1 MKKTGEKLVREG
13 IFISVISLISKGMGI
28 IREIALAYF
37 FGTSKLVDAY
47 RISMSS
53 VFLPL
58 HTVVGFALNDSLI
71 PTFKNLW
78 ANNRKKLLWILVN
91 QLSFLLTMLGIIIV
105 LLIELFARGWIKLLA
120 PGFDIERINLAVQI
134 TRWMVLVIPF
144 YIASSLIVIVL
155 NSFYIFKVPSL
166 KAALQNLF
174 LLGAIYLTV
183 RVNSPA
189 PLGQAYPL
197 AFIFFLLLLL
207 LQLKRRW
214 KFVWS
219 NNIQRIKKV
228 WAYYLVSFLPLLI
241 FVFIQRVN
249 ILADKIISSFLAV
262 GSIASLEYAR
272 FIIETPAVTVGLGL
286 VQVTLPFYSELYST
300 GQKDKLLNNVKS
312 VVYFGLILMIP
323 FSLFLWLE
331 AEDVIKI
338 IFGYGKF
345 KSTSIDLTASA
356 LRGFSFGLWAYFSAY
371 FLQRVYNA
379 QRKNGP
385 LLLFAALSLGC
396 NIVLN
401 IILSRII
408 GIEGIAVATSVAN
421 ILFFLLLIFFLDKK
435 LTLKL
440 FRITSFLFSGV
451 VMLGYGLLQLKSQ
464 MANLAQRII
473 VITLLETILWVGWL
487 MLSSDCRILLRKKK
501 RTIQRFIKK

>member
-1 MKKTGEKLVREG
+1 M
-13 IFISVISLISKGMGI
+13 SLLSKGMGV
-28 IREIALAYF
+28 IREVALAYF

-47 RISMSS
+47 RISMSG

-58 HTVVGFALNDSLI
+58 HTIVGFALNDSLI

-91 QLSFLLTMLGIIIV
+91 QLSFLLIVIGIIIV
-105 LLIELFARGWIKLLA
+105 LPIEFFAHGWIKLLA
-120 PGFDIERINLAVQI
+120 PGFDAERINLAVQI
-134 TRWMVLVIPF
+134 TRWMALVIPF
-144 YIASSLIVIVL
+144 YIISSLAVIVL
-155 NSFYIFKVPSL
+155 NSFYIFKIPSL
-166 KAALQNLF
+166 RPVVQNLF

-183 RVNSPA
+183 KTNSPT
-189 PLGQAYPL
+189 PLGQAYPC
-197 AFIFFLLLLL
+197 AFIFFFFLLLLR
-207 LQLKRRW
+207 LKGRW
-214 KFVWS
+214 KFAWS
-219 NNIQRIKKV
+219 NNLQRVKKV

-286 VQVTLPFYSELYST
+286 VQVTLPFYSDLYST
-300 GQKDKLLNNVKS
+300 GQKEKLLNNVKS
-312 VVYFGLILMIP
+312 VVYFGLVLMIP
-323 FSLFLWLE
+323 LSLFLWLE
-331 AEDVIKI
+331 AEDIIKI

-345 KSTSIDLTASA
+345 KSTSVNLTASA

-396 NIVLN
+396 NIILN
-401 IILSRII
+401 ITLSRII

-421 ILFFLLLIFFLDKK
+421 ILFFLLLILFLDKK
-435 LTLKL
+435 LTLEL
-440 FRITSFLFSGV
+440 LRFMGFLLTGV
-451 VMLGYGLLQLKSQ
+451 VILGYGLFLLRTHLP
-464 MANLAQRII
+464 NLAQRMAII
-473 VITLLETILWVGWL
+473 ILLGTILWLGWL
-487 MLSSDCRILLRKKK
+487 MLSSESRVLMIRLRGTVKK
-501 RTIQRFIKK
+501 FIRR